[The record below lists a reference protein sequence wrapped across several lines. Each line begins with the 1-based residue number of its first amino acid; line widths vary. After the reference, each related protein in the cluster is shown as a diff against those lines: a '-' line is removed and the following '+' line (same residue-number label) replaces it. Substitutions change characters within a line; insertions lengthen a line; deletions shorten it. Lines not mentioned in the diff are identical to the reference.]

1 MFKKEKTSL
10 QDLFY
15 EDAGITAKALYEL
28 SDAIH
33 SFCIDDYDTMRKYS
47 EETISLEKRQDRLNE
62 TIIAR
67 IFGKETMVFSRPD
80 RIFIVKE
87 LDKVVDRAEFA
98 VRKMLLYHPN
108 PNKEINLILDE
119 MSSLIKNIGA
129 LVEQMIKEVFNDFDA
144 AKTTIVQITDLRRE
158 VRRLNWTGLE
168 KIFSAEL
175 PPMEFRYYETIFMQI
190 AKVAD
195 KAEEFADNIFELICK
210 YTL

>member
-15 EDAGITAKALYEL
+15 EDAEITAKALYEL

-33 SFCIDDYDTMRKYS
+33 AFCIDDYDTMRKYS

-67 IFGKETMVFSRPD
+67 MFGKETMVFSRPD
-80 RIFIVKE
+80 RLFIVKE
-87 LDKVVDRAEFA
+87 LDKIVDHAEFA

-108 PNKEINLILDE
+108 PDKELNLILDE

-129 LVEQMIKEVFNDFDA
+129 LVEQMIKEVFDDFET
-144 AKTTIVQITDLRRE
+144 AKTTIIQITDLRRE
-158 VRRLNWTGLE
+158 VRRLSWNGLE
-168 KIFSAEL
+168 KIFSLEL
-175 PPMEFRYYETIFMQI
+175 PYLEFRYYETILKQI
-190 AKVAD
+190 LRVAD